1 MKEKIQRFMYGRYGM
16 DQLNKFL
23 MGVCLVLLVISIF
36 VRFPLMNILVFALLI
51 LMYFRMFSR
60 QIYNRAAENT
70 KYMNLTGGIRRSLT
84 GFKTKVKDKDHN
96 YYTCPNCKQTV
107 RVPRGKGKIEIT
119 CPKCKTKFVKKT

>member
-51 LMYFRMFSR
+51 LM
-60 QIYNRAAENT
+60 
-70 KYMNLTGGIRRSLT
+70 
-84 GFKTKVKDKDHN
+84 
-96 YYTCPNCKQTV
+96 
-107 RVPRGKGKIEIT
+107 
-119 CPKCKTKFVKKT
+119 

>member
-60 QIYNRAAENT
+60 QIYKRAAENT

-96 YYTCPNCKQTV
+96 YYTCPNCNRLSASPEAKV
-107 RVPRGKGKIEIT
+107 RSKSPAPNAKLNL
-119 CPKCKTKFVKKT
+119 

>member
-60 QIYNRAAENT
+60 QIYKRAAENT

-84 GFKTKVKDKDHN
+84 GFKTKAKDKDHN